1 MSDEPDKL
9 TNYRLEMIE
18 KTLTA
23 VNENLERLASLEAKH
38 IETREGLGRAFDA
51 IDRTNSRIDEQNDR
65 MRAVELEM
73 PTLKLVRNWII
84 TGVMA
89 VIGILGAVMVKFF
102 VMAPV

>member
-38 IETREGLGRAFDA
+38 IETREGLGRAFDL
-51 IDRTNSRIDEQNDR
+51 IDRTNTRIDEQNDR

-84 TGVMA
+84 AGVMA
-89 VIGILGAVMVKFF
+89 VMGILGMIILKFF
-102 VMAPV
+102 VTAPV